1 MGRADAERRRL
12 DPPFAPRPLT
22 LVIDASAASNACLAD
37 TGFATYRD
45 QELVAPSLL
54 WSEVRSSLHEAAWRN
69 ELAADRALDALSKLG
84 AAPIAARRHSG
95 LSLKAWEIADQLG
108 WAKTYDAE
116 YIALALLLKCRLVT
130 LDDRLRRGTE
140 RFGIVIGPGDL

>member
-1 MGRADAERRRL
+1 M
-12 DPPFAPRPLT
+12 DPSLAARPLT
-22 LVIDASAASNACLAD
+22 LVIDASAASNACLAE
-37 TGFATYRD
+37 TGFATYRSE
-45 QELVAPSLL
+45 ELVAPSLL
-54 WSEVRSSLHEAAWRN
+54 WSEVRSTLHEAVWRR
-69 ELAADRALDALSKLG
+69 ELAADRALDALAKL
-84 AAPIAARRHSG
+84 ASAPIAARTPAR

-116 YIALALLLKCRLVT
+116 YIALALLLECRLVT